1 MHPLKQ
7 SAITT
12 KKQGENM
19 SDITIK
25 QRAVGAI
32 MGAYIGDA
40 MGLGPHWYYNL
51 DEQRQQYGDWITD
64 YTDPQPDRYHGGMK
78 AGQQSQSGLIL
89 TMLIDSLL
97 DKEGYQQEDFCQRLD
112 NELFP
117 LLDGTPNVGPGGFT
131 SQSIREA
138 WELRTQQH
146 KPWGEVA
153 GFTDNTEA
161 AERTLAL
168 AVYYAKQPTELA
180 KAISSNTLLTQCDE
194 TINAMTVAYGAVL
207 GMLVQGHSLDE
218 DLSGKLMK
226 LVADHQLPFHAMTI
240 AGSQPSGAGT
250 FSSPDALI
258 TPSDIARAAHEDLI
272 KPAWKV
278 STVYGMPCAVYH
290 QFPACYYLA
299 ARYSND
305 FESAVL
311 HAINGGGQNM
321 ARAMLTGALVGAQV
335 GISGIPKRF
344 IDGLENSRQ
353 LTERAQQLAES
364 LDE

>member
-1 MHPLKQ
+1 MSEISMQ
-7 SAITT
+7 S
-12 KKQGENM
+12 
-19 SDITIK
+19 
-25 QRAVGAI
+25 RATGAI

-40 MGLGPHWYYNL
+40 LGLGPHWYYNL
-51 DEQRQQYGDWITD
+51 DELHAAYGDWIDD
-64 YTDPQPDRYHGGMK
+64 YNDPKPERYHGGMT

-89 TMLIDSLL
+89 NMLVDSMLSH
-97 DKEGYQQEDFCQRLD
+97 DDYDETDFCKRLD

-117 LLDGTPNVGPGGFT
+117 LLDGTPSIGPGGFT

-138 WELRTQQH
+138 WALRTKNQL
-146 KPWGEVA
+146 PWGEVA

-161 AERTLAL
+161 AERILAL
-168 AVYYAKQPTELA
+168 AVRYANKPKKLA
-180 KAISSNTLLTQCDE
+180 ETISSNTLLTQCDE

-207 GMLVQGHSLDE
+207 GMLVQGHPLDE
-218 DLSGKLMK
+218 TLSGKLMQ
-226 LVADHQLPFHAMTI
+226 LVSSHDLPFHAMSI
-240 AGSQPSGAGT
+240 PGAKPSGAGT
-250 FSSPDALI
+250 FASPDALL
-258 TPSDIARAAHEDLI
+258 TPSSIARAAHEDLI

-278 STVYGMPCAVYH
+278 SLVYGMPCAVYH

-335 GISGIPKRF
+335 GIEGIPRRF
-344 IDGLENSRQ
+344 IDGLENSAE
-353 LTERAQQLAES
+353 LLERAEKLATQIN
-364 LDE
+364 

>member
-1 MHPLKQ
+1 M
-7 SAITT
+7 SAISM
-12 KKQGENM
+12 Q
-19 SDITIK
+19 S
-25 QRAVGAI
+25 RATGAI

-40 MGLGPHWYYNL
+40 LGLGPHWYYNL
-51 DEQRQQYGDWITD
+51 DELHAAYGDWIDD
-64 YTDPQPDRYHGGMK
+64 YSDPQPERYHGGMT

-89 TMLIDSLL
+89 NMLMDSMLAHN
-97 DKEGYQQEDFCQRLD
+97 DYDETDFCKRLD

-138 WELRTQQH
+138 WALRTQNQL
-146 KPWGEVA
+146 PWGEVA

-161 AERTLAL
+161 AERILAL
-168 AVYYAKQPTELA
+168 AIRYANKPKKLA
-180 KAISSNTLLTQCDE
+180 ETISSNTRLTQCDE

-218 DLSGKLMK
+218 ALSGKLMQ
-226 LVADHQLPFHAMTI
+226 LVSSHDLPFHAMTI
-240 AGSQPSGAGT
+240 PGAKPSGAGP
-250 FSSPDALI
+250 FASPDALL
-258 TPSDIARAAHEDLI
+258 TPSSIARAAHEDLI

-278 STVYGMPCAVYH
+278 SLVYGMPCAVYH

-299 ARYSND
+299 ARFSDD

-321 ARAMLTGALVGAQV
+321 ARAMLTGALVGALV
-335 GISGIPKRF
+335 GIEGIPRRF
-344 IDGLENSRQ
+344 IDGLENSTE
-353 LTERAQQLAES
+353 LLERAEKLAAQIN
-364 LDE
+364 